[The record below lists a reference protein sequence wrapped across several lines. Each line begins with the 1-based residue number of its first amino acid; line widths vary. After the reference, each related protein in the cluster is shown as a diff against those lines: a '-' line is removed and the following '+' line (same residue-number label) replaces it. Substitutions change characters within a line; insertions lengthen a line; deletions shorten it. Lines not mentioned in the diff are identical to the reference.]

1 MFGLGKKKEEEKK
14 KEPDVEPLSDGSDQ
28 NPAET
33 QQADMASTGNVSI
46 DKIAADV
53 MKLKIQF
60 ESFGEVRAAT
70 NERFTRISEQI
81 GELRSMIIERDKAFQ
96 HVEAQAIKA
105 TDLVEA
111 VQPDK
116 LMVDVK
122 KLDGK
127 IEALKA
133 NIESNEAIMNNIMN
147 EMKEMRNK
155 MTLFKGAEQVTKMN
169 DDMMKEINDMR
180 KLKAIIEKHSDKV
193 ETIFMEVQKN
203 FSDFNKIKGIV
214 DEVQKSVKPVGTEID
229 ALKVKAAESASKKE
243 VSDLLGKFQEFEKH
257 MSKVVEL
264 LDKRTESAPKEMN
277 MKFEAIEREYTAK
290 INEEFK
296 KAQKAKEVFEQLK
309 NDSPDVFK
317 KFKVDKIVEKTQVGA
332 ADTKNPDVEEKKKDE
347 KEELSKEAIFKTD
360 EKKRGD
366 GPANPESTSQ
376 PQQQPAQ
383 PVQSAAQTQTTP
395 PAQ

>member
-14 KEPDVEPLSDGSDQ
+14 DEVEALSDGSDQ
-28 NPAET
+28 NPVENAPQEAAT
-33 QQADMASTGNVSI
+33 TGNVSV
-46 DKIAADV
+46 DKIGADV
-53 MKLKIQF
+53 NKLKIQF

-70 NERFTRISEQI
+70 NEKFTRISEQI

-133 NIESNEAIMNNIMN
+133 NIESNEAIMSNIMN

-180 KLKAIIEKHSDKV
+180 KLKVIIEKHSDKV
-193 ETIFMEVQKN
+193 ETIFMEVQKS
-203 FSDFNKIKGIV
+203 FGEFNKIKGIV
-214 DEVQKSVKPVGTEID
+214 DEVQKTVKPIGTEID
-229 ALKVKAAESASKKE
+229 SLKVKAVESATKKE
-243 VSDLLGKFQEFEKH
+243 VSDILGKFQEFEKH

-264 LDKRTESAPKEMN
+264 LDKRTESAPKEMAA
-277 MKFEAIEREYTAK
+277 KFETIEKEYTAK

-296 KAQKAKEVFEQLK
+296 KAQKAAEVFKTLETSAPELYKKLK
-309 NDSPDVFK
+309 I
-317 KFKVDKIVEKTQVGA
+317 DKIVEKTQVGA
-332 ADTKNPDVEEKKKDE
+332 VDTKNPEVEEKKKEE
-347 KEELSKEAIFKTD
+347 KEEVGKTEIFKEE
-360 EKKRGD
+360 EKRKPGQN
-366 GPANPESTSQ
+366 GPDQNSNPAPSQ
-376 PQQQPAQ
+376 SPAQ
-383 PVQSAAQTQTTP
+383 PAAQAVPATP
-395 PAQ
+395 VQ